1 MSFIF
6 VTGVIMIEISFIDKE
21 TEVRQNLSNILNS
34 SREMQEN
41 GKNQLQSSP
50 FWLARNF
57 SLWYRKP
64 YQWKLKRI
72 IDITATMTGIV
83 LISPIL
89 ILLAIAIKLD
99 SKGPIFFKQKRVG
112 LYGREFYMYKFRS
125 MRSDAEKNLEMLAK
139 FNETN
144 DIMFKMTEDPRITRV
159 GKFIR
164 KFSLDEL
171 PQLFNVIKGEMSL
184 VGPRP
189 PIMREVER
197 YDKWHYLKFAT
208 LPGLTG
214 MWQVSG
220 RSKIKEFDYV
230 IKLDYRYIDN
240 WDLKLDLWLLL
251 KTIPVVIM
259 AKRAS

>member
-164 KFSLDEL
+164 KFSLD
-171 PQLFNVIKGEMSL
+171 
-184 VGPRP
+184 
-189 PIMREVER
+189 
-197 YDKWHYLKFAT
+197 
-208 LPGLTG
+208 
-214 MWQVSG
+214 
-220 RSKIKEFDYV
+220 
-230 IKLDYRYIDN
+230 
-240 WDLKLDLWLLL
+240 
-251 KTIPVVIM
+251 
-259 AKRAS
+259 